1 MSRCQIYDFSRISIN
16 DIVDNLTY
24 IAKSEQ
30 VACEPE
36 ALNAIAHFFYI
47 YLPRVGVVVVL
58 PLRVSELLRG
68 DALAFSRGELLLR
81 VVVVVV
87 VAVAGVVPAPEDER
101 VDVVVLLLRGEVDVG
116 GVVVYLPELRPDV
129 VVEVVALSRGAAAGR
144 AEWLSVRAGCGLLD
158 FRLIADRSRA
168 G

>member
-1 MSRCQIYDFSRISIN
+1 MSDHRVKGCRAIFACRYDV
-16 DIVDNLTY
+16 IV
-24 IAKSEQ
+24 
-30 VACEPE
+30 
-36 ALNAIAHFFYI
+36 HFFYI

-87 VAVAGVVPAPEDER
+87 AGVVPAPADER

-116 GVVVYLPELRPDV
+116 GVVVYLPELLPDV
-129 VVEVVALSRGAAAGR
+129 VVVVVALSRGAAAGR